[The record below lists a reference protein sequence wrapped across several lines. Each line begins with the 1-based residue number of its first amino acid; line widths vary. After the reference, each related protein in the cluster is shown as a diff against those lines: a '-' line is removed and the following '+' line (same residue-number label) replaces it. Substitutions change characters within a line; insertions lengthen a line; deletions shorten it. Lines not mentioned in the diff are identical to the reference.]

1 MAASVRGETSGRHL
15 ALGHERHWSATSPQS
30 TAALVA
36 AARLVDRFADSSE
49 PLLEDGDGPGRGHAR
64 GHARPGRPLRE
75 FRDGVP
81 RPGLPGLPSGGPS
94 SPIPE
99 PSTVLSFVLGGG
111 IVLAMVAFKRA

>member
-1 MAASVRGETSGRHL
+1 
-15 ALGHERHWSATSPQS
+15 
-30 TAALVA
+30 LVA

-49 PLLEDGDGPGRGHAR
+49 SVLEDGDGPGRGHAPGHAR

-75 FRDGVP
+75 FRDGGA